1 MPDIAQCKICKKPF
15 QSFGG
20 HTCHNC
26 LVDVDAAQIKI
37 RDYLYDNPQKSGI
50 DDICEGTD
58 VSRNIVLY
66 LLKEKRLTVS
76 ESSDSAPTCI
86 YCHRPIGNGLMCD
99 ECRALISNKLQ
110 YAAPKPTKKKSP
122 DDSRRSQLL
131 IDLNR

>member
-1 MPDIAQCKICKKPF
+1 MPEIAQCKICKKPF

-26 LVDVDAAQIKI
+26 LVNADAALIKI
-37 RDYLYDNPQKSGI
+37 RDFLYDNPQNSSIG
-50 DDICEGTD
+50 DICEGTD

-66 LLKEKRLTVS
+66 LLHEKRLTVS

-86 YCHRPIGNGLMCD
+86 YCHRPIRNGSMCN

-110 YAAPKPTKKKSP
+110 EAPNPTKKKSSN
-122 DDSRRSQLL
+122 DLRRSQLL